1 MTSDFKVICI
11 SNIIDGYVVDLV
23 IGNVYDVIEYD
34 DNRKGVIYYQIKT
47 NDANEYAFYNIEL
60 FKRLDEFRNERL
72 KELGI

>member
-1 MTSDFKVICI
+1 MKSDFKVICI

-23 IGNVYDVIEYD
+23 VGNVYDVIEYD
-34 DNRKGVIYYQIKT
+34 ESRNGIIYYQIKT
-47 NDANEYAFYNIEL
+47 NDANEYAFYNIHL

>member
-11 SNIIDGYVVDLV
+11 SNIIDGYVVDLLV
-23 IGNVYDVIEYD
+23 GNVYDVIEYD

>member
-11 SNIIDGYVVDLV
+11 SNIIDGYFFDLV
-23 IGNVYDVIEYD
+23 VGNVYDVIEHD
-34 DNRKGVIYYQIKT
+34 ETNKDVVYYQIKT
-47 NDANEYAFYNIEL
+47 NDINKYGFFKIDL